1 MTGQH
6 RHGFSLLEV
15 MVALAILV
23 TSMVMLM
30 EVQSSSIKMTQSA
43 ETIITAT
50 GLATEKLTEVK
61 LLVEQEGFGSDDI
74 EEEGEFDEFGDGE
87 LDLDFADAFEN
98 YHWQYSVSEIDI
110 NLSPDIA
117 GLAESLGGGDY
128 FGEPNESYQDASSSN
143 APDLSTLGVSQE
155 MVSEMLAPFIR
166 EIRVR
171 VWWGDSSK
179 KAEEEGDEV
188 VLTTHVINTGA
199 SIIPGAAQQGAAA
212 GAAGSTGTQTST
224 PTQPTTNLSTPV
236 KK

>member
-1 MTGQH
+1 MYVQR

-30 EVQSSSIKMTQSA
+30 EVQSSSIKMTKAA

-50 GLATEKLTEVK
+50 NLAGEILTDVK

-74 EEEGEFDEFGDGE
+74 EEEGEFDDFGDDE
-87 LDLDFADAFEN
+87 LDLEFSDAFKD
-98 YHWQYSVSEIDI
+98 YHWQYSVSEIEI
-110 NLSPDIA
+110 NISPDIA

-128 FGEPNESYQDASSSN
+128 FGEPNESYQDTNASN
-143 APDLSTLGVSQE
+143 APDLGTLGVSQE

-171 VWWGDSSK
+171 VWWGESSK
-179 KAEEEGDEV
+179 QAEEDGDEV
-188 VLTTHVINTGA
+188 ILTTHVINTGA
-199 SIIPGAAQQGAAA
+199 SIIPGATTGTA
-212 GAAGSTGTQTST
+212 AAGSTGTQTST
-224 PTQPTTNLSTPV
+224 PTQATTNLSTPV
-236 KK
+236 SK